1 MTYESTITYTDGD
14 GKSKRESYVLNA
26 MSTFTEVEAKLS
38 EEFGT
43 YYREFDVTAIKRSKI
58 AEIANTRTFDD
69 EGLWIAELMYIFHDD
84 GTDTEKPIK
93 YKILFYSKSF
103 DSAKA
108 FISEYSQQGYDMSLV
123 SLKLTAFKDVI

>member
-1 MTYESTITYTDGD
+1 MIYESSIIYTDGD
-14 GKSKRESYVLNA
+14 GKNKKESYILDA
-26 MSTFTEVEAKLS
+26 MSTFTEVEAKLN

-43 YYREFDVTAIKRSKI
+43 YYREFDVTVIKRSKI
-58 AEIANTRTFDD
+58 AEIANTRTSDD
-69 EGLWIAELMYIFHDD
+69 EGLWVAELMYIFRDD
-84 GTDTEKPIK
+84 ETDTEKPIR

-123 SLKLTAFKDVI
+123 SLKLTKFIDVL

>member
-1 MTYESTITYTDGD
+1 MVYERCINPGEYKYRPVNTKNPFPSAVDNTNIAPNYKSGDRIIGSNWKGKEHYIT
-14 GKSKRESYVLNA
+14 E
-26 MSTFTEVEAKLS
+26 
-38 EEFGT
+38 
-43 YYREFDVTAIKRSKI
+43 
-58 AEIANTRTFDD
+58 
-69 EGLWIAELMYIFHDD
+69 
-84 GTDTEKPIK
+84 TDTEKPIK